1 VALKSGSEKIALKQ
15 AFLSLGSNLGDREAH
30 LLKALDRLEA
40 AGIHILS
47 RSSIYE
53 TEPQDLPNQP
63 WFLNMVVEVETELFP
78 RLLLARAQAIEL
90 GMGRKR
96 EVSKGPR
103 PIDIDILLFGNY
115 VIRTRELQVPHP
127 RMCQRRFV
135 LEPLTELAPE
145 LRHPVTGKTVR
156 EMLSET
162 QAQIVKPWQRNP
174 TD

>member
-1 VALKSGSEKIALKQ
+1 MKQ
-15 AFLSLGSNLGDREAH
+15 AFLSLGSNLGDREAY
-30 LLKALDRLEA
+30 LLEALDRLEA
-40 AGIHILS
+40 AGIHILR

-63 WFLNMVVEVETELFP
+63 WFLNLVVEVETEIFP

-90 GMGRKR
+90 GLGRWR

-127 RMCQRRFV
+127 RMSERRFV
-135 LEPLTELAPE
+135 LEPLAELAPD
-145 LRHPVTGKTVR
+145 LRHPANGKTVR
-156 EMLSET
+156 EMLADV
-162 QAQIVKPWQRNP
+162 QAQIVNPWKPGP
-174 TD
+174 AH

>member
-30 LLKALDRLEA
+30 LLEALDRLEA
-40 AGIHILS
+40 AGIHTLR

-90 GMGRKR
+90 GMGRRR

-127 RMCQRRFV
+127 RMSERRFV
-135 LEPLTELAPE
+135 LEPLAELAPD
-145 LRHPVTGKTVR
+145 LSHPANGKTVR
-156 EMLSET
+156 EMLADV
-162 QAQIVKPWQRNP
+162 QAQIVKPWKP
-174 TD
+174 DPAH